1 MTTVDDPRHPALP
14 DAWRY
19 KITGFRYERPND
31 GDEPFLELT
40 LRAGT
45 DVRCLRFLSP
55 QNIEVRHGFEA
66 TGGLVVLDV
75 RARGLSGLG
84 VRVED
89 REGGEGG
96 VEFWARDV
104 EDLSA
109 TPLRAPA

>member
-1 MTTVDDPRHPALP
+1 MATFDDPRHPVLP

-19 KITGFRYERPND
+19 DISGFRYERPID
-31 GDEPFLELT
+31 GEESFLELT

-55 QNIEVRHGFEA
+55 QSIEVREGFEP

-89 REGGEGG
+89 RELGHGG

-104 EDLSA
+104 EDRTA
-109 TPLRAPA
+109 TLPGAPA